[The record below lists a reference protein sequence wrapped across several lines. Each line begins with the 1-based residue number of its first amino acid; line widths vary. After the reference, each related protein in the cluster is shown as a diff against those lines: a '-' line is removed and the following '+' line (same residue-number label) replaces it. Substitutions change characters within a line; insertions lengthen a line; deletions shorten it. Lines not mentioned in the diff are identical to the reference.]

1 MCLVQNDVRIVDVQ
15 GQIGQA
21 GARKAQC
28 GLLII
33 TSILGNAELNIIRKQ
48 KMLWRKIKHPGPILI
63 LHQVSC
69 YSPYWGPIT
78 DAVMLL

>member
-28 GLLII
+28 GLLIT
-33 TSILGNAELNIIRKQ
+33 TSILGNPELNIIRKQ
-48 KMLWRKIKHPGPILI
+48 KML
-63 LHQVSC
+63 
-69 YSPYWGPIT
+69 
-78 DAVMLL
+78 